1 MKHLPSTQS
10 LRALDSFA
18 RHGSVWKAA
27 DELNLTRSA
36 VSHQLRLL
44 ERDLGFQLLNRVG
57 TRVELTEQGMGYAL
71 DVRRALNTISGS
83 AARHASRGV
92 SGTINVCCTPGFA
105 ASWLCARIY
114 DFREAHPD
122 VRLTI
127 QTPHRLDDVSNPDV
141 DVFIAFGYG
150 YWPDMQVELLKEVD
164 FTPLCSPVLLNKV
177 TSLAD
182 PADLA
187 RACLLHLVDDTDWEN
202 WLTVAGVDPALARS
216 GITFSD
222 MNLVYSAA
230 MAAQGVA
237 MGDEFI
243 CRGAMA
249 NGALVRPFDIKI
261 KSKNAYYLVVSDAKA
276 DTSSVKAFTG
286 WLKEEVMK
294 NDAGP
299 MAG

>member
-57 TRVELTEQGMGYAL
+57 TRIELTDQGMGYAL

-83 AARHASRGV
+83 AARHSNRGV

-105 ASWLCARIY
+105 SSWLCAKISS
-114 DFREAHPD
+114 FREAHPD
-122 VRLTI
+122 VRLMI
-127 QTPHRLDDVSNPDV
+127 QTPNRLDDVSKPDV
-141 DVFIAFGYG
+141 DVFIAFGTG
-150 YWPDMQVELLKEVD
+150 YWPDMQVEMLKEVD

-177 TSLAD
+177 TGLAD
-182 PADLA
+182 PADL
-187 RACLLHLVDDTDWEN
+187 RKVTLLHLVADDDWAN
-202 WLTVAGVDPALARS
+202 WLTIAGVDPSISRN

-230 MAAQGVA
+230 MSAQGMA

-243 CRGAMA
+243 CRSAMA
-249 NGALVRPFDIKI
+249 NGLLVRPFDIKI

-276 DTSSVKAFTG
+276 DNSSVNAFTV

-294 NDAGP
+294 NDEDAMNG
-299 MAG
+299 